1 MGPTSLDFYIFFWRY
16 IMRTVY
22 FKINDIIE
30 EMLLVRELIVNNFTV
45 THLDGGAWKTVVPE
59 DWKDNIIDKANW
71 YDVW

>member
-1 MGPTSLDFYIFFWRY
+1 MGPASLDYYIFGGT

-45 THLDGGAWKTVVPE
+45 KHLDGGAWKVMVPE
-59 DWKDNIIDKANW
+59 DWKDKIIDRSNW